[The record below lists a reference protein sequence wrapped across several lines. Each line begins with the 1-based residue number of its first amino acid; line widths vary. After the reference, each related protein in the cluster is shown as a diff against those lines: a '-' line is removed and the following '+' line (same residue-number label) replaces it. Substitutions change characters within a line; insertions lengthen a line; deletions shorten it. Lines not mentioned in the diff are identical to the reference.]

1 MVRGGLPEMMLYV
14 RNFLAEEGG
23 QDLVEYSLLIVFFVF
38 TAFAV
43 ASGGMPA
50 INAIWGKTGSNLTA
64 ASTAAGG

>member
-1 MVRGGLPEMMLYV
+1 MMLYL
-14 RNFLAEEGG
+14 RKFLAEEGG

-50 INAIWGKTGSNLTA
+50 INAIWGQTGSNLTA
-64 ASTAAGG
+64 ANASASGG